1 MLLKG
6 PFMKLRPISTAILFA
21 GTTLLLSAC
30 QSTSIQPNN
39 TAKTTS
45 NFVQQSTHPFAADA
59 KQRLPGLESISVV
72 SYNMPY
78 LNGKTQIATAYMM
91 IPKTPKPKD
100 GYRVVVWTHG
110 TVGVANKCAPSQ
122 RPVNENFAVAA
133 KSLLDA
139 GYVIVAPDYEG
150 LGTPGIHPYLH
161 LQSEAHSVM
170 YLMQA
175 IKAQY
180 GDQLSGDWMVAG
192 QSQGGQAAL
201 GTTEYAQ
208 NDPTFK
214 GAVAGAP
221 GSSFETIMTQVAPI
235 ALAQIEQAEIK
246 ANVPLEQR
254 NSIYSYATLLAY
266 GAMTGVGIK
275 AYEPNFD
282 YLQLFNSRAQPI
294 AKMAEGTDGND
305 GECLNE
311 VREAFKT
318 DLIKF
323 MQQAPGKNK
332 VMDYPGLNLQ
342 AYQSNPSVQHF
353 SQLSQPASKPINKP
367 ILVIQGEADTNVPA
381 VVTRALVENL
391 QKISPNNADIHA
403 IYVPKASHPQAIVW
417 ENASLM
423 KFIEQHMPAK

>member
-1 MLLKG
+1 M
-6 PFMKLRPISTAILFA
+6 MKLGQISYAVLFTS
-21 GTTLLLSAC
+21 TTLLLSAC
-30 QSTSIQPNN
+30 QSTN
-39 TAKTTS
+39 TKPHNTS
-45 NFVQQSTHPFAADA
+45 NFVQQSDHPFAADA
-59 KQRLPGLESISVV
+59 KQRISGLASISVL

-78 LNGKTQIATAYMM
+78 LNGKTQVATAYMM
-91 IPKTPKPKD
+91 MPKTPKPKD

-110 TVGVANKCAPSQ
+110 TVGVGNKCAPSQ

-139 GYVIVAPDYEG
+139 GYVVVAPDYEG
-150 LGTPGIHPYLH
+150 LGTAGIHPYLH
-161 LQSEAHSVM
+161 LQSEARSVM

-175 IKAQY
+175 VKAQF

-201 GTTEYAQ
+201 GTAEYAQ
-208 NDPTFK
+208 NDSTFK

-221 GSSFETIMTQVAPI
+221 GSSFETIMTQVAPV

-275 AYEPNFD
+275 SYEPNFD
-282 YLQLFNSRAQPI
+282 YLQLFNPRAKPI

-305 GECLNE
+305 GECLSD
-311 VREAFKT
+311 VRDAFKA
-318 DLIKF
+318 DIIKY
-323 MQQAPGKNK
+323 MQETPEQHK
-332 VMDYPGLNLQ
+332 VMDYPGIDFK
-342 AYQSNPSVQHF
+342 AFQSSPSMQKF
-353 SQLSQPASKPINKP
+353 SHLSQPASKPINKP

-381 VVTRALVENL
+381 VVTRALLENL
-391 QKISPNNADIHA
+391 QKISPDNTDIHA